1 MVTLYDLLGA
11 LPRDDAED
19 LRAAF
24 RRAVKGAHPD
34 LNPGDPDA
42 GLKFRQI
49 VRAIDILGDA
59 DQRAAYDHLLDL
71 ADQEERQLSRRATAN
86 TIHQITSGAIAFTV
100 ALTAIAG
107 GYLAFTQM
115 PEDWSASAGQV
126 AALVRQSTETVA
138 ATWRQSTEAAAA
150 TWHQSSEAAAA
161 TWHQSS
167 EAAAATWRQSSEAAT
182 NTWRQSSE
190 AATNTWRQS
199 SEAAAAT
206 WHQSSEAAAAT
217 WRQSS
222 EVAADTWRQSKEAA
236 ADALRQPAEIVTG
249 TIASVSSAVAP
260 AAPSNVQAEPV
271 AAKGADAEPILA
283 KIEIAPPEMN
293 VEVPLETN
301 QATNTDPPGRPES
314 RTARPVV
321 IGPPL
326 DLTLTDARAYR
337 EHGIAAYRNG
347 DLNGAI
353 ADFDQAIQLDPKFA
367 AAYIDRSIV
376 FYRLRKFSRAFADIA
391 HAKRI
396 DKASRAKPHLSQ
408 TEAKKPRPSQP
419 VVAANAPP
427 ASHRRTSTGLD
438 GDPYNQRP

>member
-49 VRAIDILGDA
+49 VRAIDILSDA

-71 ADQEERQLSRRATAN
+71 ADQEQVQLSRRAMAN

-115 PEDWSASAGQV
+115 PEDWSAPVGQV
-126 AALVRQSTETVA
+126 AAVVRQSTETV
-138 ATWRQSTEAAAA
+138 AA

-161 TWHQSS
+161 TWRQSSEAAAATWRQSS

-190 AATNTWRQS
+190 AAANTWRQS
-199 SEAAAAT
+199 SEAAAA
-206 WHQSSEAAAAT
+206 
-217 WRQSS
+217 
-222 EVAADTWRQSKEAA
+222 TWRQSKEAA

-260 AAPSNVQAEPV
+260 AAPSDVQGPV
-271 AAKGADAEPILA
+271 AAKGVEAEPMLA

-301 QATNTDPPGRPES
+301 QATNTDPPGQPES
-314 RTARPVV
+314 GTARPVV

-396 DKASRAKPHLSQ
+396 DKASRAKSHLSQ
-408 TEAKKPRPSQP
+408 TEAKKPRSSQP
-419 VVAANAPP
+419 IVAANAPP
-427 ASHRRTSTGLD
+427 VSHRRRSTGLD
-438 GDPYNQRP
+438 GDPYSQRP

>member
-49 VRAIDILGDA
+49 VRAIDILSDA

-71 ADQEERQLSRRATAN
+71 ADQEQVQLSRRAMAN

-115 PEDWSASAGQV
+115 PEDWSAPVGQV
-126 AALVRQSTETVA
+126 AAVVRQSTETV
-138 ATWRQSTEAAAA
+138 
-150 TWHQSSEAAAA
+150 AA

-167 EAAAATWRQSSEAAT
+167 EAAAATWRQSSEAA
-182 NTWRQSSE
+182 
-190 AATNTWRQS
+190 AA
-199 SEAAAAT
+199 
-206 WHQSSEAAAAT
+206 
-217 WRQSS
+217 
-222 EVAADTWRQSKEAA
+222 TWRQSKEAA

-260 AAPSNVQAEPV
+260 AAPSDVQGPV
-271 AAKGADAEPILA
+271 AAKGVEAEPMLA

-301 QATNTDPPGRPES
+301 QATNTDPPGQPES
-314 RTARPVV
+314 GTARPVV

-396 DKASRAKPHLSQ
+396 DKASRAKSHLSQ
-408 TEAKKPRPSQP
+408 TEAKKPRSSQP
-419 VVAANAPP
+419 IVAANAPP
-427 ASHRRTSTGLD
+427 VSHRRTSTGLD
-438 GDPYNQRP
+438 GDPYSQRP

>member
-59 DQRAAYDHLLDL
+59 DQRAAYDHLFDL
-71 ADQEERQLSRRATAN
+71 ADQEQVQLSRRATVN

-115 PEDWSASAGQV
+115 PEDWSAPAGQV
-126 AALVRQSTETVA
+126 AAVVRQSTETV
-138 ATWRQSTEAAAA
+138 
-150 TWHQSSEAAAA
+150 AA

-167 EAAAATWRQSSEAAT
+167 EAAAATWRQSSEAA
-182 NTWRQSSE
+182 
-190 AATNTWRQS
+190 
-199 SEAAAAT
+199 
-206 WHQSSEAAAAT
+206 AAT

-222 EVAADTWRQSKEAA
+222 EAAADTWRQSKEAA
-236 ADALRQPAEIVTG
+236 AGALRQPAEIVTG

-260 AAPSNVQAEPV
+260 AAPSDVQAEPV
-271 AAKGADAEPILA
+271 VAKVE
-283 KIEIAPPEMN
+283 IEIAPPEMN

-301 QATNTDPPGRPES
+301 QATANTDPPRQPES
-314 RTARPVV
+314 GTARPVV

-326 DLTLTDARAYR
+326 DL
-337 EHGIAAYRNG
+337 
-347 DLNGAI
+347 
-353 ADFDQAIQLDPKFA
+353 
-367 AAYIDRSIV
+367 
-376 FYRLRKFSRAFADIA
+376 
-391 HAKRI
+391 
-396 DKASRAKPHLSQ
+396 
-408 TEAKKPRPSQP
+408 
-419 VVAANAPP
+419 
-427 ASHRRTSTGLD
+427 
-438 GDPYNQRP
+438 

>member
-49 VRAIDILGDA
+49 VRAIDILGDT

-71 ADQEERQLSRRATAN
+71 ADQEQRQLSKRAMAN
-86 TIHQITSGAIAFTV
+86 TIYQITSGAIAFTV

-107 GYLAFTQM
+107 GYLLYTQM
-115 PEDWSASAGQV
+115 PEDWSAPVGQV
-126 AALVRQSTETVA
+126 VAVVRQSTETVA

-150 TWHQSSEAAAA
+150 TWR
-161 TWHQSS
+161 QSS
-167 EAAAATWRQSSEAAT
+167 EAAAATWRQSSEAA
-182 NTWRQSSE
+182 
-190 AATNTWRQS
+190 ADAWRQS
-199 SEAAAAT
+199 SEAAADA
-206 WHQSSEAAAAT
+206 
-217 WRQSS
+217 WRQS
-222 EVAADTWRQSKEAA
+222 RHAA

-260 AAPSNVQAEPV
+260 AAPSDVQAEPAAAKDVQAEPV
-271 AAKGADAEPILA
+271 LA

-293 VEVPLETN
+293 VEVPLETI
-301 QATNTDPPGRPES
+301 QATADTNPPGQPES
-314 RTARPVV
+314 GTARPVV

-353 ADFDQAIQLDPKFA
+353 ADFDQAIQLDTKFT
-367 AAYIDRSIV
+367 AAYIDRGIV

-391 HAKRI
+391 RAKRI
-396 DKASRAKPHLSQ
+396 DKASRAKSELSQ
-408 TEAKKPRPSQP
+408 TEAKKPRPRQP
-419 VVAANAPP
+419 IVAANAPP
-427 ASHRRTSTGLD
+427 VSHRRTTTGF
-438 GDPYNQRP
+438 

>member
-49 VRAIDILGDA
+49 VRAIDILSDA

-71 ADQEERQLSRRATAN
+71 ADQEQVQLSRRAMAN

-115 PEDWSASAGQV
+115 PEDWSAPVGQV
-126 AALVRQSTETVA
+126 AAVVRQSTETV
-138 ATWRQSTEAAAA
+138 AA

-161 TWHQSS
+161 TWRQSSEAAAATWRQSS

-190 AATNTWRQS
+190 AAANTWRQS
-199 SEAAAAT
+199 SEAAAA
-206 WHQSSEAAAAT
+206 
-217 WRQSS
+217 
-222 EVAADTWRQSKEAA
+222 TWRQSKEAA

-260 AAPSNVQAEPV
+260 AAPSDVQGPV
-271 AAKGADAEPILA
+271 AAKGVEAEPMLA

-301 QATNTDPPGRPES
+301 QATNTDPPGQPES
-314 RTARPVV
+314 GTARPVV

-396 DKASRAKPHLSQ
+396 DKASRAKSHLSQ
-408 TEAKKPRPSQP
+408 TEAKKPRSSQP
-419 VVAANAPP
+419 IVAANAPP
-427 ASHRRTSTGLD
+427 VSHRRTSTGLD
-438 GDPYNQRP
+438 GDPYSQRP

>member
-49 VRAIDILGDA
+49 VRAIDILSDA

-71 ADQEERQLSRRATAN
+71 ADQEQVQLSRRAMAN

-115 PEDWSASAGQV
+115 PEDWSAPVGQV
-126 AALVRQSTETVA
+126 AAVVRQSTETVA
-138 ATWRQSTEAAAA
+138 ATWHQSSEAAAA

-190 AATNTWRQS
+190 AAANTWRQS
-199 SEAAAAT
+199 SEAAAA
-206 WHQSSEAAAAT
+206 
-217 WRQSS
+217 
-222 EVAADTWRQSKEAA
+222 TWRQSKEAA

-260 AAPSNVQAEPV
+260 AAPSDVQGPV
-271 AAKGADAEPILA
+271 AAKGVEAEPMLA

-301 QATNTDPPGRPES
+301 QATNTDPPGQPES
-314 RTARPVV
+314 GTARPVV

-367 AAYIDRSIV
+367 AAYIDRSI
-376 FYRLRKFSRAFADIA
+376 
-391 HAKRI
+391 
-396 DKASRAKPHLSQ
+396 
-408 TEAKKPRPSQP
+408 
-419 VVAANAPP
+419 
-427 ASHRRTSTGLD
+427 
-438 GDPYNQRP
+438 

>member
-71 ADQEERQLSRRATAN
+71 ADQEQVQLSRRAMAN

-115 PEDWSASAGQV
+115 PEDWSAPVGQV
-126 AALVRQSTETVA
+126 AAVVRQSTETV
-138 ATWRQSTEAAAA
+138 AA

-161 TWHQSS
+161 TWRQSSEAAAATWRQSS

-190 AATNTWRQS
+190 AAANTWRQS
-199 SEAAAAT
+199 SEAAAA
-206 WHQSSEAAAAT
+206 
-217 WRQSS
+217 
-222 EVAADTWRQSKEAA
+222 TWRQSKEAA

-260 AAPSNVQAEPV
+260 AAPSDVQGPV
-271 AAKGADAEPILA
+271 AAKGVEAEPMLA

-301 QATNTDPPGRPES
+301 QATNTDPPGQPES
-314 RTARPVV
+314 GTARPVV

-396 DKASRAKPHLSQ
+396 DKASRAKSHLSQ
-408 TEAKKPRPSQP
+408 TEAKKPRSSQP
-419 VVAANAPP
+419 IVAANAPP
-427 ASHRRTSTGLD
+427 VSHRRTSTGLD
-438 GDPYNQRP
+438 GDPYSQRP

>member
-49 VRAIDILGDA
+49 VRAIDILSDA

-71 ADQEERQLSRRATAN
+71 ADQEQVQLSRRAMAN

-115 PEDWSASAGQV
+115 PEDWSAPVGQV
-126 AALVRQSTETVA
+126 AAVVRQSTETV
-138 ATWRQSTEAAAA
+138 AA

-161 TWHQSS
+161 TWRQSSEAAAATWRQSS

-190 AATNTWRQS
+190 AAANTWRQS
-199 SEAAAAT
+199 SEAAAA
-206 WHQSSEAAAAT
+206 
-217 WRQSS
+217 
-222 EVAADTWRQSKEAA
+222 TWRQSKEAA

-260 AAPSNVQAEPV
+260 AAPSDVQGPV
-271 AAKGADAEPILA
+271 AAKGVEAEPMLA

-301 QATNTDPPGRPES
+301 QATNTDPPGQPES
-314 RTARPVV
+314 GTARPVV

-376 FYRLRKFSRAFADIA
+376 FYRLRKFNRAFADIA

-396 DKASRAKPHLSQ
+396 DKASRAKSHLSQ
-408 TEAKKPRPSQP
+408 TEAKKPRSSQP
-419 VVAANAPP
+419 IVAANAPP
-427 ASHRRTSTGLD
+427 VSHRRTSTGLD
-438 GDPYNQRP
+438 GDPYSQRP

>member
-49 VRAIDILGDA
+49 VRAIDILSDA

-71 ADQEERQLSRRATAN
+71 ADQEQVQLSRRAMAN

-115 PEDWSASAGQV
+115 PEDWNAPVGQV
-126 AALVRQSTETVA
+126 AAVVRQSTETV
-138 ATWRQSTEAAAA
+138 
-150 TWHQSSEAAAA
+150 AA

-190 AATNTWRQS
+190 AAANTWRQS
-199 SEAAAAT
+199 SEAAAA
-206 WHQSSEAAAAT
+206 
-217 WRQSS
+217 
-222 EVAADTWRQSKEAA
+222 TWRQSKEAA

-260 AAPSNVQAEPV
+260 AAPSDVQGPV
-271 AAKGADAEPILA
+271 AAKGVEAEPMLA

-301 QATNTDPPGRPES
+301 QATNTDPPGQPES
-314 RTARPVV
+314 GTARPVV

-367 AAYIDRSIV
+367 AAYIDRSI
-376 FYRLRKFSRAFADIA
+376 
-391 HAKRI
+391 
-396 DKASRAKPHLSQ
+396 
-408 TEAKKPRPSQP
+408 
-419 VVAANAPP
+419 
-427 ASHRRTSTGLD
+427 
-438 GDPYNQRP
+438 

>member
-49 VRAIDILGDA
+49 VRAIDVLFRS

-71 ADQEERQLSRRATAN
+71 ADQEQVQLSRRAMAN

-115 PEDWSASAGQV
+115 PEDWSAPVGQV
-126 AALVRQSTETVA
+126 AAVVR
-138 ATWRQSTEAAAA
+138 
-150 TWHQSSEAAAA
+150 QSSEAAA
-161 TWHQSS
+161 
-167 EAAAATWRQSSEAAT
+167 
-182 NTWRQSSE
+182 
-190 AATNTWRQS
+190 NTWRQS
-199 SEAAAAT
+199 SEAAAA
-206 WHQSSEAAAAT
+206 
-217 WRQSS
+217 
-222 EVAADTWRQSKEAA
+222 TWRQSKEAA

-260 AAPSNVQAEPV
+260 AAPSDVQAPV
-271 AAKGADAEPILA
+271 AAKGVEAEPMLA

-301 QATNTDPPGRPES
+301 QATNTDPPGQPES
-314 RTARPVV
+314 GTARPVV

-326 DLTLTDARAYR
+326 DLTLTDARPYR
-337 EHGIAAYRNG
+337 AHGIAAYRNG

-396 DKASRAKPHLSQ
+396 ERSG
-408 TEAKKPRPSQP
+408 
-419 VVAANAPP
+419 
-427 ASHRRTSTGLD
+427 RT
-438 GDPYNQRP
+438 

>member
-71 ADQEERQLSRRATAN
+71 ADQEQLQLSKRAMAN

-107 GYLAFTQM
+107 GYFAFTQM
-115 PEDWSASAGQV
+115 PDDWSAPAGRV
-126 AALVRQSTETVA
+126 AAVVRHSTETVA

-167 EAAAATWRQSSEAAT
+167 EAAAATWH
-182 NTWRQSSE
+182 
-190 AATNTWRQS
+190 QS

-206 WHQSSEAAAAT
+206 WHQSSEAAANT
-217 WRQSS
+217 LRQSS
-222 EVAADTWRQSKEAA
+222 EAAADTWRQSKEAA
-236 ADALRQPAEIVTG
+236 AGALRQPAEIVTG

-260 AAPSNVQAEPV
+260 AAPSDVQAEPV
-271 AAKGADAEPILA
+271 VAKGVQVEPVLA
-283 KIEIAPPEMN
+283 KIEIEIAPPEMN

-301 QATNTDPPGRPES
+301 QATANTDPPRQPES
-314 RTARPVV
+314 GTARPVV

-347 DLNGAI
+347 DFNGAI
-353 ADFDQAIQLDPKFA
+353 ADFDQAIQRDPKFA
-367 AAYIDRSIV
+367 AAYIDRGIV

-396 DKASRAKPHLSQ
+396 DKAGRAKSQ
-408 TEAKKPRPSQP
+408 SSQSEAKKPRPTQP
-419 VVAANAPP
+419 IVAANAPP
-427 ASHRRTSTGLD
+427 VSHRRTSAGSD

>member
-49 VRAIDILGDA
+49 VRAIDILSDA

-71 ADQEERQLSRRATAN
+71 ADQEQVQLSRRAMAN

-115 PEDWSASAGQV
+115 PEDWSAPVGQV
-126 AALVRQSTETVA
+126 AAVVRQSTETVA
-138 ATWRQSTEAAAA
+138 ATWRQS
-150 TWHQSSEAAAA
+150 SEAAAA
-161 TWHQSS
+161 TWRQSS

-190 AATNTWRQS
+190 AAATTWRQS
-199 SEAAAAT
+199 SEAAAA
-206 WHQSSEAAAAT
+206 
-217 WRQSS
+217 
-222 EVAADTWRQSKEAA
+222 TWRQSKEAA

-260 AAPSNVQAEPV
+260 AAPSDVQGPV
-271 AAKGADAEPILA
+271 AAKGVEAEPMLA

-301 QATNTDPPGRPES
+301 QATNTDPPGQPES
-314 RTARPVV
+314 GTARPVV

-396 DKASRAKPHLSQ
+396 DKASRAKSHLSQ
-408 TEAKKPRPSQP
+408 TEAKKPRSSQP
-419 VVAANAPP
+419 SVAANAPP
-427 ASHRRTSTGLD
+427 VSHRRTSTGLD
-438 GDPYNQRP
+438 GDPYSQRP

>member
-71 ADQEERQLSRRATAN
+71 ADQERLQLSKRAMAN

-107 GYLAFTQM
+107 GYFAFTQM
-115 PEDWSASAGQV
+115 PDDWSAPAGRV
-126 AALVRQSTETVA
+126 AAVVRHSTETVA

-150 TWHQSSEAAAA
+150 TWHQSSEAAAN
-161 TWHQSS
+161 TL
-167 EAAAATWRQSSEAAT
+167 RQSSEA
-182 NTWRQSSE
+182 
-190 AATNTWRQS
+190 
-199 SEAAAAT
+199 
-206 WHQSSEAAAAT
+206 
-217 WRQSS
+217 
-222 EVAADTWRQSKEAA
+222 AADTWRQSKEAA
-236 ADALRQPAEIVTG
+236 AGALRQPAEIVTG

-260 AAPSNVQAEPV
+260 AAPSDVQAEPV
-271 AAKGADAEPILA
+271 VAKGVQVEPVLA
-283 KIEIAPPEMN
+283 KIEIEIAPPEMN

-301 QATNTDPPGRPES
+301 QATANTDPPRQPES
-314 RTARPVV
+314 GTARPVV

-347 DLNGAI
+347 DFNGAI
-353 ADFDQAIQLDPKFA
+353 ADFDQAIQRDPKFA
-367 AAYIDRSIV
+367 AAYIDRGIV

-396 DKASRAKPHLSQ
+396 DKAGRAKSQ
-408 TEAKKPRPSQP
+408 SSQSEAKKPRPTQP
-419 VVAANAPP
+419 IVAANAPP
-427 ASHRRTSTGLD
+427 VSNRRTSAGSD

>member
-71 ADQEERQLSRRATAN
+71 ADQEQVQLSRRAMAN

-115 PEDWSASAGQV
+115 PEDWSAPVGQV
-126 AALVRQSTETVA
+126 AAVVRQSTETV
-138 ATWRQSTEAAAA
+138 AA

-161 TWHQSS
+161 TWRQSSEAAAATWRQSS

-190 AATNTWRQS
+190 AAANTWRQS
-199 SEAAAAT
+199 SEAAAA
-206 WHQSSEAAAAT
+206 
-217 WRQSS
+217 
-222 EVAADTWRQSKEAA
+222 TWRQSKEAA

-260 AAPSNVQAEPV
+260 AAPSDVQGPV
-271 AAKGADAEPILA
+271 AAKGVEAEPMLA

-396 DKASRAKPHLSQ
+396 DKASRAKSSQ
-408 TEAKKPRPSQP
+408 TEARKPRSPQP

-427 ASHRRTSTGLD
+427 VSHRRTSTGLD
-438 GDPYNQRP
+438 GDPYSQRP

>member
-49 VRAIDILGDA
+49 VRAIDILSDA

-71 ADQEERQLSRRATAN
+71 ADQEQVQLSRRAMAN

-115 PEDWSASAGQV
+115 PEDWSAPVGQV
-126 AALVRQSTETVA
+126 AAVVRQSTETVA
-138 ATWRQSTEAAAA
+138 ATWHQTSEAAAA
-150 TWHQSSEAAAA
+150 TWRQSSEAAAA
-161 TWHQSS
+161 TWRQSS

-190 AATNTWRQS
+190 AAANTWRQS
-199 SEAAAAT
+199 SEAAAA
-206 WHQSSEAAAAT
+206 
-217 WRQSS
+217 
-222 EVAADTWRQSKEAA
+222 TWRQSKEAA

-260 AAPSNVQAEPV
+260 AAPSDVQGPV
-271 AAKGADAEPILA
+271 AAKGVEAEPMLA

-396 DKASRAKPHLSQ
+396 DKASRAKSHLSQ
-408 TEAKKPRPSQP
+408 TEAKKPRSSQP
-419 VVAANAPP
+419 IVAANAPP
-427 ASHRRTSTGLD
+427 VSHRRTSTGLD
-438 GDPYNQRP
+438 GDPYSQRP

>member
-49 VRAIDILGDA
+49 VRAIDILSDA

-71 ADQEERQLSRRATAN
+71 ADQEQVQLSRRAMAN

-115 PEDWSASAGQV
+115 PEDWSAPVGQV
-126 AALVRQSTETVA
+126 AAVVRQSTETV
-138 ATWRQSTEAAAA
+138 AA

-161 TWHQSS
+161 TWRQSSEAAAATWRQSS

-190 AATNTWRQS
+190 AAANTWRQS
-199 SEAAAAT
+199 SEAAAA
-206 WHQSSEAAAAT
+206 
-217 WRQSS
+217 
-222 EVAADTWRQSKEAA
+222 TWRQSKEAA

-260 AAPSNVQAEPV
+260 AAPSDVQGPV
-271 AAKGADAEPILA
+271 AAKGVEAEPMLA

-293 VEVPLETN
+293 VEVLLETN
-301 QATNTDPPGRPES
+301 QATNTDPPGQPES
-314 RTARPVV
+314 GTARPVV

-396 DKASRAKPHLSQ
+396 DKASRAKSHLSQ
-408 TEAKKPRPSQP
+408 TEAKKPRSSQP
-419 VVAANAPP
+419 IVAANAPP
-427 ASHRRTSTGLD
+427 VSHRRTSTGLD
-438 GDPYNQRP
+438 GDPYSQRP

>member
-71 ADQEERQLSRRATAN
+71 ADQEQVQLSRRAMAN

-115 PEDWSASAGQV
+115 PEDWSAPVGQV
-126 AALVRQSTETVA
+126 AAVVRQSTETV
-138 ATWRQSTEAAAA
+138 
-150 TWHQSSEAAAA
+150 AA

-167 EAAAATWRQSSEAAT
+167 EAAAATWRQSSEAA
-182 NTWRQSSE
+182 
-190 AATNTWRQS
+190 AA
-199 SEAAAAT
+199 
-206 WHQSSEAAAAT
+206 
-217 WRQSS
+217 
-222 EVAADTWRQSKEAA
+222 TWRQSKEAA

-260 AAPSNVQAEPV
+260 AAPSDVQGPV
-271 AAKGADAEPILA
+271 AAKGVEAEPMLA

-301 QATNTDPPGRPES
+301 QATNTDPPGQPES
-314 RTARPVV
+314 GTARPVV

-396 DKASRAKPHLSQ
+396 DKASRAKSHLSQ
-408 TEAKKPRPSQP
+408 TEAKKPRSSQP
-419 VVAANAPP
+419 IVAANAPP
-427 ASHRRTSTGLD
+427 VSHRRTSTGLD
-438 GDPYNQRP
+438 GDPYSQRP

>member
-71 ADQEERQLSRRATAN
+71 ADQEQLQLSKRAMAN

-115 PEDWSASAGQV
+115 PEDWSAPVGQV
-126 AALVRQSTETVA
+126 AAVVRQSTETV
-138 ATWRQSTEAAAA
+138 
-150 TWHQSSEAAAA
+150 AA

-167 EAAAATWRQSSEAAT
+167 EAAAATWRQSSEAA
-182 NTWRQSSE
+182 
-190 AATNTWRQS
+190 AATWRQS
-199 SEAAAAT
+199 SEAAAA
-206 WHQSSEAAAAT
+206 
-217 WRQSS
+217 
-222 EVAADTWRQSKEAA
+222 TWRQSKEAA

-260 AAPSNVQAEPV
+260 AAPSDVQGPV
-271 AAKGADAEPILA
+271 AAKGVEAEPMLA

-301 QATNTDPPGRPES
+301 QATNTDPPGQPES
-314 RTARPVV
+314 GTARPVV

-396 DKASRAKPHLSQ
+396 DKASRAKSHLSQ
-408 TEAKKPRPSQP
+408 TEAKKPRSSQP
-419 VVAANAPP
+419 IVAANAPP
-427 ASHRRTSTGLD
+427 VSHRRTSTGLD
-438 GDPYNQRP
+438 GDPYSQRP

>member
-49 VRAIDILGDA
+49 VRAIDILSDA

-71 ADQEERQLSRRATAN
+71 ADQEQVQLSRRAMAN

-115 PEDWSASAGQV
+115 PEDWSAPVGQV
-126 AALVRQSTETVA
+126 AAVVRQSTETVA
-138 ATWRQSTEAAAA
+138 ATWHQSSEAAAA

-190 AATNTWRQS
+190 AAANTWRQS
-199 SEAAAAT
+199 SEAAAA
-206 WHQSSEAAAAT
+206 
-217 WRQSS
+217 
-222 EVAADTWRQSKEAA
+222 TWRQSKEAA

-260 AAPSNVQAEPV
+260 AAPSDVQGPV
-271 AAKGADAEPILA
+271 AAKGVEAEPMLA

-301 QATNTDPPGRPES
+301 QATNTDPPGQPES
-314 RTARPVV
+314 GTARPVV

-408 TEAKKPRPSQP
+408 SEAKKPRPSQP
-419 VVAANAPP
+419 IVAANAPP
-427 ASHRRTSTGLD
+427 ASHRRASTGLD

>member
-49 VRAIDILGDA
+49 VRAIDILSDA

-71 ADQEERQLSRRATAN
+71 ADQEQVQLSRRAMAN

-115 PEDWSASAGQV
+115 PEDWSAPVGQV
-126 AALVRQSTETVA
+126 AAVVRQSTETV
-138 ATWRQSTEAAAA
+138 AA

-161 TWHQSS
+161 TWRQSSEAAAATWRQSS

-190 AATNTWRQS
+190 AAANTWRQS
-199 SEAAAAT
+199 SEAAAA
-206 WHQSSEAAAAT
+206 
-217 WRQSS
+217 
-222 EVAADTWRQSKEAA
+222 TWRQSKEAA

-260 AAPSNVQAEPV
+260 AAPSDVQGPV
-271 AAKGADAEPILA
+271 AAKGVEAEPMLA

-301 QATNTDPPGRPES
+301 QATNTDPPGLSES
-314 RTARPVV
+314 GTARPVV

-396 DKASRAKPHLSQ
+396 DKASRAKSHLSQ
-408 TEAKKPRPSQP
+408 TEAKKPRSSQP
-419 VVAANAPP
+419 IVAANAPP
-427 ASHRRTSTGLD
+427 VSHRRTSTGLD
-438 GDPYNQRP
+438 GDPYSQRP

>member
-1 MVTLYDLLGA
+1 MATLYDLLGA

-71 ADQEERQLSRRATAN
+71 ADQERLQLSKRAMAN

-115 PEDWSASAGQV
+115 PDDWSAPVGQV
-126 AALVRQSTETVA
+126 AAVVRQSTETV
-138 ATWRQSTEAAAA
+138 
-150 TWHQSSEAAAA
+150 AA

-167 EAAAATWRQSSEAAT
+167 EAAAATWRQSSEAA
-182 NTWRQSSE
+182 
-190 AATNTWRQS
+190 
-199 SEAAAAT
+199 AAT
-206 WHQSSEAAAAT
+206 WRQSSEAAAAT

-222 EVAADTWRQSKEAA
+222 EAAADTWRQSREAT
-236 ADALRQPAEIVTG
+236 ADALRRPAEFVTG
-249 TIASVSSAVAP
+249 TIASVSSAVSP
-260 AAPSNVQAEPV
+260 AAPSDVQAEPV
-271 AAKGADAEPILA
+271 AAKGVQIEPILA
-283 KIEIAPPEMN
+283 KIEISPPEMN

-301 QATNTDPPGRPES
+301 QAAANTDPPGQPES
-314 RTARPVV
+314 GTERPVV

-367 AAYIDRSIV
+367 PAYIDRGIV
-376 FYRLRKFSRAFADIA
+376 FYRLRKFNRAFADIA
-391 HAKRI
+391 HAKHI
-396 DKASRAKPHLSQ
+396 DKASRAKSPPPQS
-408 TEAKKPRPSQP
+408 EAKKPPRQPRP
-419 VVAANAPP
+419 VVAANAPSV
-427 ASHRRTSTGLD
+427 SHRRTTTGF
-438 GDPYNQRP
+438 

>member
-49 VRAIDILGDA
+49 VRAIDILSDA

-71 ADQEERQLSRRATAN
+71 ADQEQVELSRRAMAN

-115 PEDWSASAGQV
+115 PEDWSAPVGQV
-126 AALVRQSTETVA
+126 AAVVRQSTETVA
-138 ATWRQSTEAAAA
+138 ATWR
-150 TWHQSSEAAAA
+150 
-161 TWHQSS
+161 QSS
-167 EAAAATWRQSSEAAT
+167 EAAAATWRQSSEAAAAT
-182 NTWRQSSE
+182 LRQSSE

-199 SEAAAAT
+199 SEAAAN
-206 WHQSSEAAAAT
+206 
-217 WRQSS
+217 
-222 EVAADTWRQSKEAA
+222 TWRQSKEAA

-260 AAPSNVQAEPV
+260 AAPSDVQGPV
-271 AAKGADAEPILA
+271 AAKGVEAEPMLA

-301 QATNTDPPGRPES
+301 QATNTDPPGQPES
-314 RTARPVV
+314 GTARPVV

-326 DLTLTDARAYR
+326 DLTLTDARPYR
-337 EHGIAAYRNG
+337 AHGIAAYRNG

-396 DKASRAKPHLSQ
+396 DKASRAKSHLSQ
-408 TEAKKPRPSQP
+408 TEAKKPRSSQP
-419 VVAANAPP
+419 IVAANAPP
-427 ASHRRTSTGLD
+427 V
-438 GDPYNQRP
+438 

>member
-49 VRAIDILGDA
+49 VRAIDILSDA

-71 ADQEERQLSRRATAN
+71 ADQEQVQLSRRAMAN

-115 PEDWSASAGQV
+115 PEDWSAPVGQV
-126 AALVRQSTETVA
+126 AAVVRQSTETV
-138 ATWRQSTEAAAA
+138 AA

-161 TWHQSS
+161 TWRQSSEAAAATWRQSS

-199 SEAAAAT
+199 SEAAANT
-206 WHQSSEAAAAT
+206 WRQSSEAAAA
-217 WRQSS
+217 
-222 EVAADTWRQSKEAA
+222 TWRQSKEAA

-260 AAPSNVQAEPV
+260 AAPSDVQGPV
-271 AAKGADAEPILA
+271 AAKGVEAEPMLA

-301 QATNTDPPGRPES
+301 QATNTDPPGQPES
-314 RTARPVV
+314 GTARPVV

-396 DKASRAKPHLSQ
+396 DKASRAKSHLSQ
-408 TEAKKPRPSQP
+408 TEAKKPRSSQP
-419 VVAANAPP
+419 IVAANAPP
-427 ASHRRTSTGLD
+427 VSHRRTSTGLD
-438 GDPYNQRP
+438 GDPYSQRP

>member
-49 VRAIDILGDA
+49 VRAIDILSDA

-71 ADQEERQLSRRATAN
+71 ADQEQVQLSRRAMAN

-115 PEDWSASAGQV
+115 PEDWSAPVGQV
-126 AALVRQSTETVA
+126 AAVVRQSTETV
-138 ATWRQSTEAAAA
+138 
-150 TWHQSSEAAAA
+150 AA

-167 EAAAATWRQSSEAAT
+167 EAAAATWRQSSEAA
-182 NTWRQSSE
+182 
-190 AATNTWRQS
+190 AATWRQS
-199 SEAAAAT
+199 SEAAAA
-206 WHQSSEAAAAT
+206 
-217 WRQSS
+217 
-222 EVAADTWRQSKEAA
+222 TWRQSKEAA

-260 AAPSNVQAEPV
+260 AAPSDVQGPV
-271 AAKGADAEPILA
+271 AAKGVEAEPMLA

-301 QATNTDPPGRPES
+301 QATNTDPPGQPES
-314 RTARPVV
+314 GTARPVV

-396 DKASRAKPHLSQ
+396 DKASRAKSHLSQ
-408 TEAKKPRPSQP
+408 TEAKKPRSSQP
-419 VVAANAPP
+419 IVAANAPP
-427 ASHRRTSTGLD
+427 VSHRRTSTGLD
-438 GDPYNQRP
+438 GDPYSQRP

>member
-59 DQRAAYDHLLDL
+59 DQRAAYDHLFDL
-71 ADQEERQLSRRATAN
+71 ADQEQVQLSRRATVN

-115 PEDWSASAGQV
+115 PEDWSAPVGQV
-126 AALVRQSTETVA
+126 AAVVRQSTETVAATWHQSAEAAA

-150 TWHQSSEAAAA
+150 TWR
-161 TWHQSS
+161 QSS
-167 EAAAATWRQSSEAAT
+167 EAAAATWRQS
-182 NTWRQSSE
+182 N
-190 AATNTWRQS
+190 
-199 SEAAAAT
+199 
-206 WHQSSEAAAAT
+206 
-217 WRQSS
+217 
-222 EVAADTWRQSKEAA
+222 EAA
-236 ADALRQPAEIVTG
+236 ADALRPPAEIVTG

-260 AAPSNVQAEPV
+260 AAPSDVQGPV
-271 AAKGADAEPILA
+271 AAKGVEAEPMLA

-396 DKASRAKPHLSQ
+396 DKASRAKSHLSQ
-408 TEAKKPRPSQP
+408 TEAKKPRSSQP
-419 VVAANAPP
+419 IVAANAPP
-427 ASHRRTSTGLD
+427 VSHRRTSTGLD

>member
-71 ADQEERQLSRRATAN
+71 ADQEQLQLSKRAMAN
-86 TIHQITSGAIAFTV
+86 TVHQITSGAIAFAV

-115 PEDWSASAGQV
+115 PEDWSAPVGQV
-126 AALVRQSTETVA
+126 AAVVRQSTETVA
-138 ATWRQSTEAAAA
+138 ATWR
-150 TWHQSSEAAAA
+150 
-161 TWHQSS
+161 QSS
-167 EAAAATWRQSSEAAT
+167 EAAAATWRQSSEAA
-182 NTWRQSSE
+182 
-190 AATNTWRQS
+190 AATWRQS

-206 WHQSSEAAAAT
+206 WRLSSEAAATT

-222 EVAADTWRQSKEAA
+222 EAAIKTWHQSSEAAADTWRQSKEAA

-260 AAPSNVQAEPV
+260 AAPSDVQAEPA
-271 AAKGADAEPILA
+271 AAKGVQVEPILA

-301 QATNTDPPGRPES
+301 QATNTDPPGQSES
-314 RTARPVV
+314 GTARPAVV
-321 IGPPL
+321 RPPL

-347 DLNGAI
+347 DLDGAI

-376 FYRLRKFSRAFADIA
+376 FYRLRKFNRAFADIA

-396 DKASRAKPHLSQ
+396 DKASRAKSSQ
-408 TEAKKPRPSQP
+408 TEARKPRSPQP

-427 ASHRRTSTGLD
+427 VSHRRTSTGLD

>member
-71 ADQEERQLSRRATAN
+71 ADQEQLQLSKRAMAN
-86 TIHQITSGAIAFTV
+86 TVHQITSGAIAFAV

-115 PEDWSASAGQV
+115 PEDWSAPVGQV
-126 AALVRQSTETVA
+126 AAVVRQSTETV
-138 ATWRQSTEAAAA
+138 
-150 TWHQSSEAAAA
+150 AA

-167 EAAAATWRQSSEAAT
+167 EAAAATWRQSSEAA
-182 NTWRQSSE
+182 
-190 AATNTWRQS
+190 AATWRQS
-199 SEAAAAT
+199 SEAAAA
-206 WHQSSEAAAAT
+206 
-217 WRQSS
+217 
-222 EVAADTWRQSKEAA
+222 TWRQSKEAA

-260 AAPSNVQAEPV
+260 AAPSDVQGPV
-271 AAKGADAEPILA
+271 AAKGVEAEPMLA

-301 QATNTDPPGRPES
+301 QATNTDPPGQPES
-314 RTARPVV
+314 GTARPVV

-396 DKASRAKPHLSQ
+396 DKASRAKSHLSQ
-408 TEAKKPRPSQP
+408 TEAKKPRSSQP
-419 VVAANAPP
+419 IVAANAPP
-427 ASHRRTSTGLD
+427 VSHRRTSTGLD
-438 GDPYNQRP
+438 GDPYSQRP